1 MSAPIERPRAALLL
15 VDFQFDF
22 LSPQGRLPVDAQ
34 QARAMLVVAN
44 RLIEASP
51 RLGYEVAYVGNE
63 FAPRDFPANWFRR
76 NAAIRGTPGAALDPA
91 LRRVPGAPYFPKGH
105 SDAFSNPGLEGF
117 LDSHAVGRLIVAGAH
132 ADACVL
138 RTALSALRRG
148 YQVAVPEDAVAA
160 ASGSRRE
167 RALVRLRR
175 AGARVLPADELLAHG
190 QAEDGV
196 EVMLS
201 AG

>member
-15 VDFQFDF
+15 IDFQFDF
-22 LSPQGRLPVDAQ
+22 LSPQGRLPVHAH
-34 QARAMLVVAN
+34 QARAMLMAAN
-44 RLIEASP
+44 RLIEAAP

-63 FAPRDFPANWFRR
+63 FEPRDFPANWFRR

-91 LRRVPGAPYFPKGH
+91 LRRVPGAPYFAKQRG
-105 SDAFSNPGLEGF
+105 DAFSNIGLEGF

-138 RTALSALRRG
+138 RTAMSALRRG
-148 YQVAVPEDAVAA
+148 YRVVIPEDAVAA
-160 ASGSRRE
+160 ASESRRE

-175 AGARVLPADELLAHG
+175 AGARVTPADEFIADG
-190 QAEDGV
+190 QAEDGA
-196 EVMLS
+196 EAMLS
-201 AG
+201 VG